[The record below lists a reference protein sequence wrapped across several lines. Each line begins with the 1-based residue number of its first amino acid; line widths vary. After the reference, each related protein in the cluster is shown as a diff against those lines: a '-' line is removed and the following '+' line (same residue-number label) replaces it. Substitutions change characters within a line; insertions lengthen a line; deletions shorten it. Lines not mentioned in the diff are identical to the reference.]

1 MLQKDCIWNLVL
13 SIRMVPARGIVQ
25 HCHSRDKLN
34 KNVLSNRRRTF
45 K

>member
-13 SIRMVPARGIVQ
+13 SIRMIPVRGIVQ

-34 KNVLSNRRRTF
+34 KNVLTNRP
-45 K
+45 KGY